1 MKILAI
7 RGKNLA
13 SLAGEFEVDFEQEPL
28 KSAGLFA
35 ISGPTGAGK
44 STLLDAL
51 CMALYE
57 NTPRLIKAG
66 GNKTLPDGSD
76 FITHQDAANLL
87 RRGCAE
93 GYAEVDFVGSDDL
106 SYRAR
111 WSVRR
116 SRNKANG
123 GLQPTSMSLHQLPQ
137 LLPIGGKKTEV
148 KAEIEKR
155 VGLKFEQFTR
165 AVLLAQN
172 EFSSFLKAE
181 DNERGEL
188 LETLTGSSIYSQ
200 LSMRAFARAKLEQQ
214 ELQRINDR
222 LADQK
227 PLSEE
232 QRTQLEQDSQAA
244 NASVAALDARK
255 ATLEHDLRW
264 FELDNKLAQEQQLA
278 EQLSQQKQAEQEQA
292 KPRSSALQQL
302 EQAQAARPLL
312 AETDRLSRS
321 ISAQQTAITDASSR
335 VQLAALNRDQ
345 IEAALASAQRQ
356 VQAAEQAQS
365 LAAPQLDQAKALDA
379 SIATLN
385 PAHLAKQSAQHA
397 AELAATLA
405 QEQQASKQAELNA
418 NKQKQQATQQW
429 LSQNS
434 ALQTLAENWPAWDIL
449 LRQASGLRNEYAG
462 FTGILAINAKNQ
474 ETQNAQLAS
483 SQAALA
489 SSTEQLAKAELARQL
504 ASQHYQ
510 AASEKCGDTPA
521 KKQALDTRREQLSSA
536 AHTAQTLAELGT
548 RQHSMQAQAAASAQ
562 AIALSEAA
570 AALAAAKLPQLA
582 AAQTQAEHSLK
593 LAEAACAASVESL
606 RAALVVDQ
614 PCPVCGSEQHPYRT
628 DNPQLRA
635 LLHALQ
641 EQVQQ
646 CRQQSQQA
654 QQEHSSHAAQEAS
667 EQKSLAQTQLELSQL
682 NALLQ
687 AQQEAWN
694 SHPLAT
700 ELATLAKDA
709 ERQNAWFNQQRLAV
723 QEQLAQIA
731 ELENASRL
739 ALQNRDTAQA
749 TLERATLD
757 HQNKKDAANHAA
769 SALEQ
774 TLAASKNAS
783 EQAQQSSER
792 LALCL
797 AELAPAFK
805 PPRPLAGEAWGEG
818 SPNSHAQVGDNYSGA
833 NEDQDLWQE
842 QWQAAPEQFQQRCA
856 EHARAWLSQSKEL
869 ELSGQRHTTLNLE
882 LSNLAETQAKAEQER
897 QRTSTELAASS
908 LALQD
913 KQAQRA
919 AILRALHPAES
930 GETVLSVSQ
939 IEAQL
944 ASAIA
949 SAKQGQTQA
958 TQAASAAAQEH
969 SRSSEAL
976 ALAKAR
982 LASDSAE
989 AEQAAAQLANW
1000 LEQNAALFASE
1011 DSSSEENES
1020 ENSEA
1025 GPPEQSATAATEQ
1038 LRTLLEHDAAWIT
1051 AERAALQALANA
1063 SQQAAAVAQERSLRR
1078 LSHQAERPQLENL
1091 IAELGGE
1098 LSTQLNAELNTTLS
1112 AASATDPDAPDQT
1125 ELSQASEQHL
1135 NPDSPINAISD
1146 TTALAAL
1153 QQALQTL
1160 TTQRQAANA
1169 SASLCQA
1176 AIAQDQAR
1184 RSQAADIVKLME
1196 NQEAKSKIWETLNAL
1211 IGAADGKKFRNY
1223 AQQYTLDVLLG
1234 YANRHLHELSRRYR
1248 LQRIKDTLALMV
1260 IDQDMGDEARSVHS
1274 LSGGESFLVSLA
1286 LALGLA
1292 SLSSNRVRVESLFID
1307 EGFGSLDADTLR
1319 VAMDALDGLQAM
1331 GRKVGVISHVQEMTE
1346 RISTKI
1352 LVQRT
1357 SGGRSLVGVG

>member
-76 FITHQDAANLL
+76 FTTHQDAANLL

-232 QRTQLEQDSQAA
+232 QRTQLELDSQAA

-312 AETDRLSRS
+312 AESDRLSRS

-335 VQLAALNRDQ
+335 LQLAALNRDQ

-365 LAAPQLDQAKALDA
+365 QAAPQLDQAKALDA
-379 SIATLN
+379 SIATLH
-385 PAHLAKQSAQHA
+385 PAHLAKQAAQHA

-449 LRQASGLRNEYAG
+449 LKQASGLRNEYAS
-462 FTGILAINAKNQ
+462 FSGILSNLSKNQ
-474 ETQNAQLAS
+474 ESQNAQLAS
-483 SQAALA
+483 SQAALT

-510 AASEKCGDTPA
+510 AADEKCGDTPA

-536 AHTAQTLAELGT
+536 AHSAQALAELAT

-562 AIALSEAA
+562 AIAHSEAA
-570 AALAAAKLPQLA
+570 AALAASKIPQLA
-582 AAQTQAEHSLK
+582 AAQAQAEHSLK
-593 LAEAACAASVESL
+593 IAEAACAASVESL
-606 RAALVVDQ
+606 RAALVVDE

-646 CRQQSQQA
+646 CRQQSLQA
-654 QQEHSSHAAQEAS
+654 QQEHSSHAAQAAS

-682 NALLQ
+682 NGLLQ
-687 AQQEAWN
+687 TQQEAWI

-709 ERQNAWFNQQRLAV
+709 AQQNAWFNQQRLAV
-723 QEQLAQIA
+723 QEQLTQIA

-739 ALQNRDTAQA
+739 ALQNRDAAQA
-749 TLERATLD
+749 ALERATLD
-757 HQNKKDAANHAA
+757 QQYKKDAANQAI

-774 TLAASKNAS
+774 TKAASKNAS

-797 AELAPAFK
+797 AELAPAF
-805 PPRPLAGEAWGEG
+805 RNASA
-818 SPNSHAQVGDNYSGA
+818 DSGL
-833 NEDQDLWQE
+833 DGGIDWQE

-869 ELSGQRHTTLNLE
+869 ELSGQRHATLNLE
-882 LSNLAETQAKAEQER
+882 LSNLAETQAKAAQER
-897 QRTSTELAASS
+897 QRANTELAASS

-919 AILRALHPAES
+919 AILRALHPAEGS
-930 GETVLSVSQ
+930 EAVISVSQ

-976 ALAKAR
+976 AQAKAR
-982 LASDSAE
+982 LTNDSAE

-1011 DSSSEENES
+1011 DPSADQNKNENA
-1020 ENSEA
+1020 EA
-1025 GPPEQSATAATEQ
+1025 GPPEQAATAAIQQ
-1038 LRTLLEHDAAWIT
+1038 LRALLEHDAAWIA

-1063 SQQAAAVAQERSLRR
+1063 SQQAAAVMQERSLRR
-1078 LSHQAERPQLENL
+1078 LKHQAERPKLEDL
-1091 IAELGGE
+1091 IAEL
-1098 LSTQLNAELNTTLS
+1098 STDLS
-1112 AASATDPDAPDQT
+1112 AESATDPDAPDQT
-1125 ELSQASEQHL
+1125 NLSQASEQHL
-1135 NPDSPINAISD
+1135 NPDSPIKAIRD

-1160 TTQRQAANA
+1160 AAQRQAANA

>member
-137 LLPIGGKKTEV
+137 MLPIGGKKTEV

-188 LETLTGSSIYSQ
+188 LETLTGSNIYSQ

-232 QRTQLEQDSQAA
+232 QRTQLELDSQAA

-255 ATLEHDLRW
+255 ARLEHDLRW

-292 KPRSSALQQL
+292 KPRSSALHQL

-312 AETDRLSRS
+312 AESDRLSRS
-321 ISAQQTAITDASSR
+321 ISAQQTAITDTSSR

-379 SIATLN
+379 SIATLH
-385 PAHLAKQSAQHA
+385 PAHQTKQAAQQA

-405 QEQQASKQAELNA
+405 QEQQTSKQAELNA

-483 SQAALA
+483 SQSALA
-489 SSTEQLAKAELARQL
+489 SSTEQLSKAELARQQARL
-504 ASQHYQ
+504 AYQ

-536 AHTAQTLAELGT
+536 AHSAQALAELGT

-582 AAQTQAEHSLK
+582 AVLAQAEHALK

-606 RAALVVDQ
+606 RAALVTDQ
-614 PCPVCGSEQHPYRT
+614 PCPVCGSEQHPYRS

-641 EQVQQ
+641 GQVQQ

-654 QQEHSSHAAQEAS
+654 QQEHSSRAAQAAS
-667 EQKSLAQTQLELSQL
+667 EQKALAQTQLELSQL

-687 AQQEAWN
+687 AQQEAWH

-709 ERQNAWFNQQRLAV
+709 AQQNAWFSQQRLAV

-731 ELENASRL
+731 GLENASRL
-739 ALQNRDTAQA
+739 ALQNRDAAQA
-749 TLERATLD
+749 TLERATQD
-757 HQNKKDAANHAA
+757 QQNKKDAASHAA

-792 LALCL
+792 LLLCL
-797 AELAPAFK
+797 AELAPAF
-805 PPRPLAGEAWGEG
+805 RNASA
-818 SPNSHAQVGDNYSGA
+818 DSGA
-833 NEDQDLWQE
+833 DWQE
-842 QWQAAPEQFQQRCA
+842 QWQAAPEQFQQGCA

-882 LSNLAETQAKAEQER
+882 LANLAETQAKAEQER
-897 QRTSTELAASS
+897 QRASTELAASS

-919 AILRALHPAES
+919 AILRALHSAES
-930 GETVLSVSQ
+930 SEAVISVSQ

-949 SAKQGQTQA
+949 SAKQDQAQA

-976 ALAKAR
+976 AQAKAR

-989 AEQAAAQLANW
+989 AEQATAQLANW
-1000 LEQNAALFASE
+1000 LAQNAALFASE
-1011 DSSSEENES
+1011 SASPDQNES

-1025 GPPEQSATAATEQ
+1025 DPPAPAATAAAMQ
-1038 LRTLLEHDAAWIT
+1038 RLRTLLEHDAAWIT

-1078 LSHQAERPQLENL
+1078 LKHQAERPQLENL
-1091 IAELGGE
+1091 IAEL
-1098 LSTQLNAELNTTLS
+1098 NTTLS
-1112 AASATDPDAPDQT
+1112 AENATDPDAPDQT

-1135 NPDSPINAISD
+1135 NPDSPIKAISD
-1146 TTALAAL
+1146 TAALAAL

-1160 TTQRQAANA
+1160 ATQRQAANA

>member
-57 NTPRLIKAG
+57 DTPRLIKASKG
-66 GNKTLPDGSD
+66 KTLPDANELISQ
-76 FITHQDAANLL
+76 QDAANLL
-87 RRGCAE
+87 RRGTGE
-93 GYAEVDFVGSDDL
+93 GYAEVDFVGTDGNA
-106 SYRAR
+106 YRAR
-111 WSVRR
+111 WAVRR
-116 SRNKANG
+116 A
-123 GLQPTSMSLHQLPQ
+123 GLKPTGKIQPTKMTLQSIPDESK
-137 LLPIGGKKTEV
+137 IGGTNTEV

-200 LSMRAFARAKLEQQ
+200 LSIRAFARAKLEQQ

-264 FELDNKLAQEQQLA
+264 FELDNKLAQEQQHA
-278 EQLSQQKQAEQEQA
+278 EQLSLQKQAEQEQA
-292 KPRSSALQQL
+292 TPRSSALQQL

-321 ISAQQTAITDASSR
+321 ISAQQTAITEASSR
-335 VQLAALNRDQ
+335 LQLAALNRDQ

-365 LAAPQLDQAKALDA
+365 QAAPQLDLAKALDA
-379 SIATLN
+379 SIATLH
-385 PAHLAKQSAQHA
+385 PAHQTKQAAQQA

-418 NKQKQQATQQW
+418 NKQKQQATQHW

-474 ETQNAQLAS
+474 ESQNAQLTS

-489 SSTEQLAKAELARQL
+489 SSTEQLGKAELARQQARL
-504 ASQHYQ
+504 AYQ

-536 AHTAQTLAELGT
+536 AHTAQALAELGT

-582 AAQTQAEHSLK
+582 AVLAQAEQALK

-606 RAALVVDQ
+606 RAALVADQ
-614 PCPVCGSEQHPYRT
+614 PCPVCGSEQHPYRS

-646 CRQQSQQA
+646 CRQHSQQA
-654 QQEHSSHAAQEAS
+654 QQEHSSHAAQAAS

-687 AQQEAWN
+687 AQHDAWH

-709 ERQNAWFNQQRLAV
+709 EQQNAWFNQQRLAV

-739 ALQNRDTAQA
+739 ALQNRDAAQA
-749 TLERATLD
+749 ALERATLD

-774 TLAASKNAS
+774 TLAASRNAS

-805 PPRPLAGEAWGEG
+805 PPRPLAGEGWGEG

-882 LSNLAETQAKAEQER
+882 LANLAETHAKAGQER

-919 AILRALHPAES
+919 AILRALHPTES
-930 GETVLSVSQ
+930 SEAVLSVSQ

-944 ASAIA
+944 SSAIA

-989 AEQAAAQLANW
+989 AEQAAARLANW
-1000 LEQNAALFASE
+1000 LAQNTALFASE
-1011 DSSSEENES
+1011 DPSAEQS

-1025 GPPEQSATAATEQ
+1025 GPPEQAATAAIPQ

-1078 LSHQAERPQLENL
+1078 LKHQAERPQLENL
-1091 IAELGGE
+1091 IAELRV
-1098 LSTQLNAELNTTLS
+1098 TLS
-1112 AASATDPDAPDQT
+1112 AETTTDPDAPDQT
-1125 ELSQASEQHL
+1125 ELTKVSDENH
-1135 NPDSPINAISD
+1135 SPINAISD
-1146 TTALAAL
+1146 AAALAAL
-1153 QQALQTL
+1153 QQTLQTL
-1160 TTQRQAANA
+1160 AAQRQAANA